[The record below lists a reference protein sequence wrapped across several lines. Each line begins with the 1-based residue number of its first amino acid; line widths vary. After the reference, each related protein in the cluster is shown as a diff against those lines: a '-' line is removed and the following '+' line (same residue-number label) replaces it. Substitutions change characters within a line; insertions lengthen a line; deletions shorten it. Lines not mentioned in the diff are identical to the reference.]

1 MRSQQIGIAFLTL
14 AGLALGG
21 DETGSSRNSP
31 RATDILLKRC
41 TLEYKKTSLLGANQ
55 MGVLEECRVAPGDK
69 VKACQVLGH
78 LRDEEFRADL
88 EARAT
93 QAASDIAIRVAQA
106 RHKLALS
113 QLERTQKLINRNY
126 SSVEE
131 LSIKTQEEEVER
143 LSIEEARRNKKLA
156 ELQRKQSEAM
166 IRSREIR
173 SPHDGVVVEVLKVPG
188 QSVSGLDSVLRSEQE
203 AGGTSTEAV
212 GAHDPVARD
221 QKPSRWGRGRGSEG
235 ARTVR
240 LRIRFGPPNGRS
252 QRASSHRLPRCDR
265 CLARAAGPG
274 RQDLG
279 RHLGR
284 RAGDR
289 EGGLHGP
296 DRVRRHP
303 DQPRESN
310 MQGHGHRAQ
319 PRGASAVRAR
329 GAHGD

>member
-1 MRSQQIGIAFLTL
+1 MRSQQIGIAVLTL

-21 DETGSSRNSP
+21 DETGSPRNSL

-55 MGVLEECRVAPGDK
+55 MGVLEECRVVPGDR
-69 VKACQVLGH
+69 VRAGQVLGH

-131 LSIKTQEEEVER
+131 LSIKTQEEEAER

-156 ELQRKQSEAM
+156 ELQRKQAEAM

-188 QSVSGLDSVLRSEQE
+188 QSVSGLDSVLRMVDPSELRVTGYLDVTDAWRVRPGQAVKIWADISGAELEIEKE
-203 AGGTSTEAV
+203 AFTGQVEYVDILISPE
-212 GAHDPVARD
+212 
-221 QKPSRWGRGRGSEG
+221 SRTCKVTAIVPNREE
-235 ARTVR
+235 R
-240 LRIRFGPPNGRS
+240 LRSG
-252 QRASSHRLPRCDR
+252 LE
-265 CLARAAGPG
+265 ARMEINLGGPG
-274 RQDLG
+274 GNPAKPL
-279 RHLGR
+279 
-284 RAGDR
+284 
-289 EGGLHGP
+289 P
-296 DRVRRHP
+296 
-303 DQPRESN
+303 
-310 MQGHGHRAQ
+310 
-319 PRGASAVRAR
+319 
-329 GAHGD
+329 

>member
-1 MRSQQIGIAFLTL
+1 MGSQQIGIAFLTL

-31 RATDILLKRC
+31 QATDILLKHC

-55 MGVLEECRVAPGDK
+55 IGVLEECRVAPGDR
-69 VKACQVLGH
+69 VKAGQVLGH
-78 LRDEEFRADL
+78 LRDEEFRAEL

-93 QAASDIAIRVAQA
+93 QAASDIAIRVAEA

-113 QLERTQKLINRNY
+113 QLERTQKLINRNFA
-126 SSVEE
+126 SVEE
-131 LSIKTQEEEVER
+131 LSIQSQEEEVER
-143 LSIEEARRNKKLA
+143 LSIEEARQNKKLA
-156 ELQRKQSEAM
+156 ELQRKQTEAT

-188 QSVSGLDSVLRSEQE
+188 QSVSISRS
-203 AGGTSTEAV
+203 
-212 GAHDPVARD
+212 DPPR
-221 QKPSRWGRGRGSEG
+221 
-235 ARTVR
+235 
-240 LRIRFGPPNGRS
+240 GRS
-252 QRASSHRLPRCDR
+252 QRAPSHRLPRCDR

-279 RHLGR
+279 RHLGC

-296 DRVRRHP
+296 GRVRRHP

-310 MQGHGHRAQ
+310 VQGHGHRAQ
-319 PRGASAVRAR
+319 PRGAPAVRAR
-329 GAHGD
+329 GAHGDQPRRPGENRRSLR